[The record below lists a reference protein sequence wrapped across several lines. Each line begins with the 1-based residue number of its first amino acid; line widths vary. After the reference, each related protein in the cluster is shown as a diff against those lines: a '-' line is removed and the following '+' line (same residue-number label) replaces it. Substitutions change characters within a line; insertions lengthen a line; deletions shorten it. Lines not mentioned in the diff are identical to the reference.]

1 MERFRLKNPV
11 LTRGLIAGLLAYL
24 PTLPLLLGTALF
36 SLGEVTLATPQP
48 RISDLAVESP
58 LSQGTGS
65 NSAFQGQG
73 DRPIAPTWTNPE
85 LLLAI
90 EGESATIQSL
100 AFSPD
105 GRFIALGGGRNDPR
119 IEIWDLQQEKR
130 IRHWKTYQNRVLA
143 LTFSPDGNTL
153 VSSADGGAIEVWD
166 VQKGELLHQ
175 FLEHRSNVLSLAISP
190 DGRNLVS
197 GGLDGIRFWDLENR
211 QLIQVLLNLQPIY
224 SVAFRG
230 DGQLIAAGTHQGN
243 IILWPVIPGK
253 GTAIV
258 GNPLPTSFQHDRGIT
273 TLDFTPDGN
282 RLISGSF
289 DATIKCWDLVDRELL
304 YTLVDHPSWIKSLK
318 INPNGQLFASASRDG
333 IRFWNLQTG
342 EVMGFISS
350 DSDWAQAIAWY
361 PDGLTLAT
369 GGLDR
374 MVNLW
379 RGGMGRNEDAIASD
393 SLGDKKPGF

>member
-1 MERFRLKNPV
+1 MERFRFKKPV
-11 LTRGLIAGLLAYL
+11 LTQGLIPGLLVYL
-24 PTLPLLLGTALF
+24 PVLPLLVATALF
-36 SLGEVTLATPQP
+36 PLGKVTLATPQP
-48 RISDLAVESP
+48 RMPAPSVESL
-58 LSQGTGS
+58 LSGS
-65 NSAFQGQG
+65 TDSNPGFQGQG
-73 DRPIAPTWTNPE
+73 DRPIAPTWDNPE

-153 VSSADGGAIEVWD
+153 VSSADGGAIEIWD
-166 VQKGELLHQ
+166 IQEGKLLHQ
-175 FLEHRSNVLSLAISP
+175 FLEHTSNVLSLAISP

-197 GGLDGIRFWDLENR
+197 GGLDGIRFWDLRDR
-211 QLIQVLLNLQPIY
+211 QLIRVLLNLQPIY

-243 IILWPVIPGK
+243 IILWPVIPGE
-253 GTAIV
+253 GAAIV

-289 DATIKCWDLVDRELL
+289 DATIKSWDLVNRELL

-333 IRFWNLQTG
+333 IRFWNLETG
-342 EVMGFISS
+342 EAVGFISS
-350 DSDWAQAIAWY
+350 ESDWAQAIAWY
-361 PDGLTLAT
+361 PNGLTLAT

-374 MVNLW
+374 IVNLW
-379 RGGMGRNEDAIASD
+379 RGGMGPNEDAIAS
-393 SLGDKKPGF
+393 PNR

>member
-1 MERFRLKNPV
+1 M
-11 LTRGLIAGLLAYL
+11 AYL
-24 PTLPLLLGTALF
+24 PFLLNTALF
-36 SLGEVTLATPQP
+36 SLGDSTLATPQP
-48 RISDLAVESP
+48 RMPPPSVQAG
-58 LSQGTGS
+58 LSWITASHPQ
-65 NSAFQGQG
+65 FQGQS
-73 DRPIAPTWTNPE
+73 DRPIAPSWDNPE
-85 LLLAI
+85 LFLAI
-90 EGESATIQSL
+90 EGESATIHSL

-130 IRHWKTYQNRVLA
+130 IRHWNTYQNRVLA
-143 LTFSPDGNTL
+143 LAFSPDGNTL
-153 VSSADGGAIEVWD
+153 VSSSDGGAIEVWD
-166 VQKGELLHQ
+166 VQEGKLLHR

-197 GGLDGIRFWDLENR
+197 GGLDGIRFWDLLDY

-243 IILWPVIPGK
+243 IILWPVIPGE

-258 GNPLPTSFQHDRGIT
+258 GNPLSTSFQHDRGIT

-282 RLISGSF
+282 RLIAGSF
-289 DATIKCWDLVDRELL
+289 DATIKCWDLVNRELH
-304 YTLVDHPSWIKSLK
+304 YSLVDHPSWIKSLK

-333 IRFWNLQTG
+333 IRFWNIETG
-342 EVMGFISS
+342 EAVGFISAE
-350 DSDWAQAIAWY
+350 SDWAQAIAWY

-374 MVNLW
+374 IVNLW
-379 RGGMGRNEDAIASD
+379 RGGMGPNQDAIAS
-393 SLGDKKPGF
+393 PNP

>member
-1 MERFRLKNPV
+1 MERFRLKKPV
-11 LTRGLIAGLLAYL
+11 LTQGLSAGLLAYIAAF
-24 PTLPLLLGTALF
+24 PLLLGTALF
-36 SLGEVTLATPQP
+36 SLGDRTLATPQP
-48 RISDLAVESP
+48 QMPNSSVQSP
-58 LSQGTGS
+58 LSRGTAA
-65 NSAFQGQG
+65 NPQFQGQG
-73 DRPIAPTWTNPE
+73 DRPIPLSWDNPE

-130 IRHWKTYQNRVLA
+130 IRHWKTSQNRVLA

-166 VQKGELLHQ
+166 VQEGKLLHR
-175 FLEHRSNVLSLAISP
+175 FLEHRSNVVSLAISP

-197 GGLDGIRFWDLENR
+197 GGLDGIRFWDLGDR
-211 QLIQVLLNLQPIY
+211 QLIRVLLNLQPIY

-243 IILWPVIPGK
+243 IILWPVIPSE

-258 GNPLPTSFQHDRGIT
+258 GNPLTTSFQHDRGIT

-282 RLISGSF
+282 RLIAGSF
-289 DATIKCWDLVDRELL
+289 DATIKCWDLVNRELL
-304 YTLVDHPSWIKSLK
+304 YSLVDHPTWIKSLK
-318 INPNGQLFASASRDG
+318 INPNGQLFASASEDG
-333 IRFWNLQTG
+333 IRFWNLETG
-342 EVMGFISS
+342 EAVGFISAE
-350 DSDWAQAIAWY
+350 SDWAQAIAWY

-374 MVNLW
+374 IVNLW
-379 RGGMGRNEDAIASD
+379 RGGIGPNEDAIASD
-393 SLGDKKPGF
+393 SP

>member
-1 MERFRLKNPV
+1 MERFRLKNLV
-11 LTRGLIAGLLAYL
+11 LTQGLIAGLLAYL
-24 PTLPLLLGTALF
+24 PALPLLLGTALF
-36 SLGEVTLATPQP
+36 SLGESTLATPQP
-48 RISDLAVESP
+48 QIPDPAVESP
-58 LSQGTGS
+58 LSRDTGS
-65 NSAFQGQG
+65 NSGFQGQG

-90 EGESATIQSL
+90 EGESATVQSL

-105 GRFIALGGGRNDPR
+105 GRFLALGGGRNDPR

-166 VQKGELLHQ
+166 VQEGELLHR
-175 FLEHRSNVLSLAISP
+175 FLEHTSNVLSLAISP

-197 GGLDGIRFWDLENR
+197 GGLDGIRLWDLRDR
-211 QLIQVLLNLQPIY
+211 QLIRVLLNLQPIY

-243 IILWPVIPGK
+243 IILWPVIPDE

-258 GNPLPTSFQHDRGIT
+258 GNPLATSFRHDRGIT
-273 TLDFTPDGN
+273 TLDFTPDGD

-289 DATIKCWDLVDRELL
+289 DATIKCWDLVNRELV

-318 INPNGQLFASASRDG
+318 INPNGQLFASASQDG
-333 IRFWNLQTG
+333 IRFWNLETG
-342 EVMGFISS
+342 EAVGLISS
-350 DSDWAQAIAWY
+350 ESDWAQAIAWY

-374 MVNLW
+374 IVNLW
-379 RGGMGRNEDAIASD
+379 RGGMGPNEDAIASD
-393 SLGDKKPGF
+393 NP

>member
-1 MERFRLKNPV
+1 MERFRFKKPV
-11 LTRGLIAGLLAYL
+11 LNPGLIAGLRAYL
-24 PTLPLLLGTALF
+24 PALPLLLGTALF
-36 SLGEVTLATPQP
+36 SLGEMTLATPQTRMP
-48 RISDLAVESP
+48 DPAVQSP
-58 LSQGTGS
+58 LSRDTAS
-65 NSAFQGQG
+65 NPQFSGQG
-73 DRPIAPTWTNPE
+73 DRPIAPTWNNPE
-85 LLLAI
+85 LFLAI

-119 IEIWDLQQEKR
+119 IEIWDLQKEKR

-143 LTFSPDGNTL
+143 LAFSPDGNTL
-153 VSSADGGAIEVWD
+153 VSSGDGGAIEVWD
-166 VQKGELLHQ
+166 VQEGKLLHQ

-197 GGLDGIRFWDLENR
+197 GGLDGIRFWDLRDR
-211 QLIQVLLNLQPIY
+211 QLIRVLLNLQPIY

-243 IILWPVIPGK
+243 IILWPVIPGE
-253 GTAIV
+253 GAAIV

-289 DATIKCWDLVDRELL
+289 DTTIKCWDLVNRELL

-333 IRFWNLQTG
+333 IRFWNLETG
-342 EVMGFISS
+342 EGVGFISS
-350 DSDWAQAIAWY
+350 ESDWAQAIAWY
-361 PDGLTLAT
+361 PNGLTLAT

-374 MVNLW
+374 IVNLW
-379 RGGMGRNEDAIASD
+379 RGGMGANDDAIAYPS
-393 SLGDKKPGF
+393 P

>member
-1 MERFRLKNPV
+1 MERFRLKNAV
-11 LTRGLIAGLLAYL
+11 LNLGLIPRFLGYISA
-24 PTLPLLLGTALF
+24 PLVLGTALF
-36 SLGEVTLATPQP
+36 FRGEITLATPQP
-48 RISDLAVESP
+48 RNPDPSVQSP
-58 LSQGTGS
+58 LSGDSAS
-65 NSAFQGQG
+65 NSPFQGQQ
-73 DRPIAPTWTNPE
+73 DRSILPAWANPE
-85 LLLAI
+85 LFLAI

-166 VQKGELLHQ
+166 VQTGKLLHR

-197 GGLDGIRFWDLENR
+197 GGLDGIRFWDLRDR
-211 QLIQVLLNLQPIY
+211 QLIRVLLNLQPIY
-224 SVAFRG
+224 SVAFRP

-243 IILWPVIPGK
+243 IILWPVIPDEG
-253 GTAIV
+253 AALV
-258 GNPLPTSFQHDRGIT
+258 GNPLSTSFQHDQGIT

-282 RLISGSF
+282 RLIAGSF
-289 DATIKCWDLVDRELL
+289 DATIKCWDLVRRELV

-333 IRFWNLQTG
+333 IRFWNLETG
-342 EVMGFISS
+342 EAVGFIGSE
-350 DSDWAQAIAWY
+350 SDWTQAIAWY
-361 PDGLTLAT
+361 PNGLTLAT

-374 MVNLW
+374 IVNLW
-379 RGGMGRNEDAIASD
+379 RGGIGPDEDAIASP
-393 SLGDKKPGF
+393 SP

>member
-1 MERFRLKNPV
+1 MERFRLKNLV
-11 LTRGLIAGLLAYL
+11 LTQGLIAGLLAYL
-24 PTLPLLLGTALF
+24 PALPLLLGTALF
-36 SLGEVTLATPQP
+36 SRGELTLATPQP
-48 RISDLAVESP
+48 QIPDPTVESR
-58 LSQGTGS
+58 LSWDTGS
-65 NSAFQGQG
+65 NSGFQGQG
-73 DRPIAPTWTNPE
+73 DRPIAPTWNNPE
-85 LLLAI
+85 LYLAI

-119 IEIWDLQQEKR
+119 IEIWDLQREKR

-143 LTFSPDGNTL
+143 LAFSPDGNTL
-153 VSSADGGAIEVWD
+153 VSSGDGGAIEVWD
-166 VQKGELLHQ
+166 VQEGQLLHQ

-197 GGLDGIRFWDLENR
+197 GGLDGIRFWDLRDR
-211 QLIQVLLNLQPIY
+211 QLIRVLLNLQPIY

-230 DGQLIAAGTHQGN
+230 DGKLIAAGTHQGN
-243 IILWPVIPGK
+243 IILWPVIPGE
-253 GTAIV
+253 GATIV

-289 DATIKCWDLVDRELL
+289 DTTIKCWDLVNRELV

-333 IRFWNLQTG
+333 IRFWNLETA
-342 EVMGFISS
+342 EAVGFISAE
-350 DSDWAQAIAWY
+350 SDWAQAIAWY
-361 PDGLTLAT
+361 PNGLTLAT

-374 MVNLW
+374 TVNLW
-379 RGGMGRNEDAIASD
+379 RGGMGANEDAIASD
-393 SLGDKKPGF
+393 NP